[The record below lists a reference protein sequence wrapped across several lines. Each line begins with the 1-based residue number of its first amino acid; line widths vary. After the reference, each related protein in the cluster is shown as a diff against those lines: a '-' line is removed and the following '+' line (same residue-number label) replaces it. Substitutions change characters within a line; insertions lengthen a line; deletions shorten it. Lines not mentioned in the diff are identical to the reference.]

1 MLTFKDAAAGDIDD
15 AFIADTDEFADYH
28 NLNGDTVLC
37 VVEGWTNKEHI
48 QIAKQDIDGLSLDEY
63 VVHVKK
69 CLLPSVPEQGMRF
82 YLDGIL
88 TQVKNCDDDMGVLV
102 ITLEGHNA
110 GGTTYEY

>member
-1 MLTFKDAAAGDIDD
+1 
-15 AFIADTDEFADYH
+15 
-28 NLNGDTVLC
+28 
-37 VVEGWTNKEHI
+37 
-48 QIAKQDIDGLSLDEY
+48 
-63 VVHVKK
+63 
-69 CLLPSVPEQGMRF
+69 MRF